1 MVPELHQPWIEDTE
15 KENPA
20 LRDAGTGRWEEPEP
34 LKSFLANDFQGV
46 CPASL
51 HFSSNLNPPVD
62 TALLEKVQ
70 KIVMLSGRAQ
80 PGQANVPTK

>member
-1 MVPELHQPWIEDTE
+1 MEDTQ

-20 LRDAGTGRWEEPEP
+20 LRDGGTGRWEEPEP
-34 LKSFLANDFQGV
+34 LKSFLANDFQWV

-51 HFSSNLNPPVD
+51 HFSSDLNPTVD

-70 KIVMLSGRAQ
+70 KIVMSPDRAQ
-80 PGQANVPTK
+80 PCQANVPTKQEH